1 MGPAPVV
8 VRMFPMVAGPWGL
21 SAPHFGTSY
30 QGCSSARMTSDSS
43 VEKCGGAN
51 EVSCDWVRLH
61 IFVAGKVND
70 KARVKLAKG
79 AHPLFR
85 CALSDR
91 CVPRMEEHHDDK
103 STSRATPPSLRLLYL
118 PISADHSTPSTMKN
132 MHTSYLFKYLNPFH
146 ALPHLFPPAK
156 RLTTGWTSL
165 GKQEKPSL
173 TN

>member
-1 MGPAPVV
+1 
-8 VRMFPMVAGPWGL
+8 
-21 SAPHFGTSY
+21 
-30 QGCSSARMTSDSS
+30 MTSDSS

-91 CVPRMEEHHDDK
+91 CVPHMEEHHDDK
-103 STSRATPPSLRLLYL
+103 STSRATPSRSRSTSFSNNLFLYL
-118 PISADHSTPSTMKN
+118 
-132 MHTSYLFKYLNPFH
+132 
-146 ALPHLFPPAK
+146 
-156 RLTTGWTSL
+156 LTTPL
-165 GKQEKPSL
+165 PLQ
-173 TN
+173 

>member
-1 MGPAPVV
+1 MKSSAYIADDENVLLVRFKHPHLDNWETDGPSVLPMGPAPVV
-8 VRMFPMVAGPWGL
+8 VRMFPMVAGPQGL

-30 QGCSSARMTSDSS
+30 QGYSSARMTSDSS

-91 CVPRMEEHHDDK
+91 CVPSMEEHHDDK
-103 STSRATPPSLRLLYL
+103 STSRATPSRRLRLLL
-118 PISADHSTPSTMKN
+118 
-132 MHTSYLFKYLNPFH
+132 
-146 ALPHLFPPAK
+146 
-156 RLTTGWTSL
+156 
-165 GKQEKPSL
+165 
-173 TN
+173 